1 MVVLVTVVRL
11 AADGGAI
18 KNVHRGF
25 AATEVLR
32 NAHRRRSLSRLL
44 HHGLNLEGCGWF
56 LDLWRIN
63 PSSFQALC
71 DFVTGISSFASE
83 LGIGVCD
90 CRDAIEMGVRAVVA
104 EHVFDEGDETSFVAL
119 HGELARDIV
128 VVGRLFGISIISAIR
143 VGLLLAPGGEFAFVA
158 FGYNVLSDVVFA
170 VSCGRGINCPHP
182 MTDDLQDHIIICGFG
197 RVGQIIAQLLLERLI
212 PFVALDVRSSFWVI
226 YASLMTISCSSVLG
240 VLHKVGAERACAAA
254 ITLDTPGA
262 NYKIVWALSK
272 YFPNVKTFVCAD
284 DVDHG
289 LILEKAE
296 ATAVVPE
303 TLEPSLQLAAAV
315 LAQAKLPM
323 SEIKAIINKFR
334 SHHLS
339 ELTELSEASG
349 GSLGYGYSRIM
360 SKPKSQPFDSSD
372 DNQITE
378 GTLVI

>member
-1 MVVLVTVVRL
+1 MKGMRLVLLYLMLFFGAMIRVVWACLGT
-11 AADGGAI
+11 
-18 KNVHRGF
+18 
-25 AATEVLR
+25 
-32 NAHRRRSLSRLL
+32 
-44 HHGLNLEGCGWF
+44 F
-56 LDLWRIN
+56 L
-63 PSSFQALC
+63 SSFS
-71 DFVTGISSFASE
+71 D
-83 LGIGVCD
+83 
-90 CRDAIEMGVRAVVA
+90 
-104 EHVFDEGDETSFVAL
+104 AL

-158 FGYNVLSDVVFA
+158 FGEA
-170 VSCGRGINCPHP
+170 GIMSCQ
-182 MTDDLQDHIIICGFG
+182 MSSLLF
-197 RVGQIIAQLLLERLI
+197 LLLASRLI
-212 PFVALDVRSSFWVI
+212 QMICR
-226 YASLMTISCSSVLG
+226 TISLSVDLDALARHAACIPG
-240 VLHKVGAERACAAA
+240 HEVLHKVGAERACAAA

-272 YFPNVKTFVCAD
+272 YFPNVKTFVCAH

-315 LAQAKLPM
+315 LAQAFGSDLVDPPAAMQQLKLLLLLGLQMNRAVREQAWLEAKLPM